1 MKFIVDTGATH
12 SIVNPGVCNP
22 KWKISSQAVT
32 LKTLQ
37 TEILSDTIYQIP
49 MFSELGDSCERIY
62 LIECRFH
69 DDYNGIIGND
79 ILRNYS
85 AIVDYSTNQLCINNR
100 TVPLL
105 FPTFRQVKLITPVE
119 KGLIHILEH
128 RNDIGEIIVD
138 ESVYNAR
145 NFKVEVKT
153 RAKCPDIIYLKEENS
168 WPVTPENY
176 HLIGENSLKDGNRE
190 NSLLEKINLD
200 HLNSEEKS
208 ELTCILN
215 RYNDLF
221 YETNSNLSFTNV
233 IKHRII
239 TKNEIPIFSKTYRY
253 PYIHKNE
260 VRNQIQEML
269 ESGIIRPSNSPYS
282 DPIWIV
288 PRKDDASGQK
298 KWRLVI
304 DYRKLNE
311 NTVDD
316 RFPIPNIEE
325 ILDKLGRCMYFST
338 LDLAKG
344 FHQVE
349 IDERHS

>member
-62 LIECRFH
+62 LIEFRFH

-119 KGLIHILEH
+119 KGLIHIPEH

-282 DPIWIV
+282 APIWIV
-288 PRKDDASGQK
+288 PKKDDAS
-298 KWRLVI
+298 
-304 DYRKLNE
+304 
-311 NTVDD
+311 
-316 RFPIPNIEE
+316 
-325 ILDKLGRCMYFST
+325 
-338 LDLAKG
+338 
-344 FHQVE
+344 
-349 IDERHS
+349 